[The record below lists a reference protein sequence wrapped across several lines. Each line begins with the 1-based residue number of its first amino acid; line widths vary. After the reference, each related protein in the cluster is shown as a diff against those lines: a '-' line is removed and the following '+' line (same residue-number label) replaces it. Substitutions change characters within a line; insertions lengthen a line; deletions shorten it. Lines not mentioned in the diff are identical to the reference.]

1 MSEQKPPTQRQYF
14 RVPYPDSEQPP
25 FQAHSGQRYSVIDV
39 SEKGLKI
46 AAINDSELPISA
58 RLSGVIIFHDG
69 KTLDAEGVVLRQDS
83 DGLAIALD
91 KSLDVGQ
98 LFREQTY
105 IRKHYPVFMLQ
116 KIAKQHQQRPPA
128 DIQENDS

>member
-1 MSEQKPPTQRQYF
+1 MSEQKPPSQRRYF
-14 RVPYPDSEQPP
+14 RVPYPDNEQPP
-25 FQAHSGQRYSVIDV
+25 FHAHSGQRYSVIDV

-46 AAINDSELPISA
+46 AAVNEPDLAISA

-69 KTLDAEGVVLRQDS
+69 KTLEAEGVAIRQDS

-116 KIAKQHQQRPPA
+116 KVSKQHQVPRAETPDDKDA
-128 DIQENDS
+128 